1 MKTARVIVSLATA
14 VAVTAGAGTA
24 VAQDT
29 ATTTAT
35 TTTTTA
41 TKPAADTSKRKPSE
55 ALGYTREVC
64 DERKD
69 EKGNIIRENCRKL
82 EVKPS
87 DGSAKAFDTAWGVL
101 GSSDAA
107 SSKEGDAASSKDGA
121 SASSKDGSGQVPA
134 WTIAVA
140 VLGTLAVVG
149 IGILSLFV
157 EDFSIR
163 FF

>member
-35 TTTTTA
+35 
-41 TKPAADTSKRKPSE
+41 KPVGQTNKDRPSD

-101 GSSDAA
+101 GSSGAA

-121 SASSKDGSGQVPA
+121 SASSKDGSSQVPA